1 MSATTPLRDVWNGHP
16 VALGIAWTLK
26 KRDHVAQ
33 CVLFSHEFGWE
44 LRLEVG
50 ELFRTQ
56 VCRSTEEIL
65 DTQESWKAA
74 MIEKGW
80 SIGDVVAMV
89 PDQEQ

>member
-1 MSATTPLRDVWNGHP
+1 MLRSRPACLAPHRNARSGTANP

-33 CVLFSHEFGWE
+33 CVLFSHQFGWE

-56 VCRSTEEIL
+56 VCRST
-65 DTQESWKAA
+65 
-74 MIEKGW
+74 G
-80 SIGDVVAMV
+80 GD
-89 PDQEQ
+89 P